1 MIPRESEHQ
10 FFQHNTLCMF
20 MNMWQYTD
28 DLDDLSMLRAFS
40 FLRIIKLSSKKLPDE
55 TIKHKETSN
64 NT

>member
-1 MIPRESEHQ
+1 
-10 FFQHNTLCMF
+10 
-20 MNMWQYTD
+20 MWQYTD